1 MEPIMKRLVL
11 PLLFLGLAQPAFAET
26 PQQMM
31 AGYAAEAARAQ
42 AGFSPSAERG
52 RQFYA
57 EKRSATE
64 KMPSCTTCH
73 TDDPATVGKHVITSK
88 PIEPMAPV
96 AGSTRFT
103 DAAKTEKWFR
113 RNCKEVVGR
122 ECTPGEKADLLR
134 FLLTRAGA

>member
-11 PLLFLGLAQPAFAET
+11 PSLFLALSLPAFAET

-52 RQFYA
+52 RQFYG
-57 EKRSATE
+57 EKRGATE

-73 TDDPATVGKHVITSK
+73 TDDPIAVGKHVITGK
-88 PIEPMAPV
+88 PIEAMAPV
-96 AGSTRFT
+96 AGSPRFT

-122 ECTPGEKADLLR
+122 ECTAAEKADLLR